1 MKTALAH
8 LAVSLAVLLS
18 MLEQT
23 SECRTPL
30 MHLRGG
36 GLFGKRVGGR
46 YGGTVLPS
54 AQIDQLKAS
63 EQVQSAAEATSVAQE
78 EKSSPVT
85 PETSSARQAG
95 EEGAADEGSREGV
108 AKQEVKREESGSD
121 GASARENKGTD
132 SSAQKEFNVST
143 TNLFVNDLHENFK
156 YIYIVSDS
164 TGFTA
169 SHALTSVMAQF
180 DSLAVD
186 WNGQDS
192 KAKEMNGGVPEVRTQ
207 MFSNVKDLGRL
218 DRIVAL
224 AAKMSAFIVFTLVDP
239 ALHTRLLNQCRF
251 FKVPHQDL
259 LGPLVRHLSSFLE
272 KEPTGLPRGS
282 VGTKRKP
289 LSDKYFKRV
298 EAVEFTIKQ
307 DDGAQCRN
315 LHKADVIL
323 LGVSRSSKTPLSM
336 YLAQQFGYKVA
347 NVPLVLNI
355 PPPAE
360 IFEVDPRRV
369 FGLIIQPQYLR
380 RIRTRRLAGTG
391 VDTETIG
398 KSMGSFDYSNIKYIQ
413 EELKWA
419 RDLYAAHPEW
429 SVVDVTGRAVEE
441 NAAIIA
447 ELMPGKPTP
456 VEAALHALDCN
467 FFILEPS
474 KESVEFPIVFAS
486 DGFLQAT
493 GYSREEI
500 IGKSVFMLHGP
511 NTEREV
517 ITKVREHLREGREGH
532 FEILNYRKDGSTFN
546 KDVHLSPVRNFQGEV
561 AFIFC
566 TQVELEPLAPGF
578 NPTRKLE
585 GAAALPAEEEGDF
598 RRDRVDKEKTSEIL
612 RSVHHRGWIS
622 VSISDASVPG
632 MPIVFASEGFFKMT
646 GYEPSEILGH
656 SLEKLYGAD
665 SDPLTV
671 AMIREAMETHQAVS
685 TCVLNYRKDGRSFWN
700 HLSLQPVSDSSGS
713 LRYYV
718 ATQYTGTSG
727 VGNLVRDCGA
737 TFPSGLQ
744 THASITPF
752 LPT

>member
-1 MKTALAH
+1 MIPLGRLAF
-8 LAVSLAVLLS
+8 LFAILFSTVG
-18 MLEQT
+18 
-23 SECRTPL
+23 RTTESGIQP
-30 MHLRGG
+30 MYLRGG

-54 AQIDQLKAS
+54 AQIEEMKAS
-63 EQVQSAAEATSVAQE
+63 EQAQTAAEPAGKAEEDKRGLTANDAVAEHERSEGDQQGS
-78 EKSSPVT
+78 EKKVANESPS
-85 PETSSARQAG
+85 ESSASIRSVG
-95 EEGAADEGSREGV
+95 D
-108 AKQEVKREESGSD
+108 AKNTSD
-121 GASARENKGTD
+121 VSP
-132 SSAQKEFNVST
+132 QKEFNMSSS
-143 TNLFVNDLHENFK
+143 NLFGSDLHENFK

-186 WNGQDS
+186 WNGQDN
-192 KAKEMNGGVPEVRTQ
+192 KAKEKSGGVPEVRTQ

-315 LHKADVIL
+315 LQKADVIL

-355 PPPAE
+355 QPPSE

-474 KESVEFPIVFAS
+474 KKSVEFPIVFAS

-517 ITKVREHLREGREGH
+517 ITKVREHLREGKEGH

-546 KDVHLSPVRNFQGEV
+546 KDVHLSPVRNFEGEV

-578 NPTRKLE
+578 NPTRKPD
-585 GAAALPAEEEGDF
+585 GAAAQPTEEDGDF

-646 GYEPSEILGH
+646 GYEPAEILGH

-665 SDPLTV
+665 SDPTTV

-685 TCVLNYRKDGRSFWN
+685 TCILNYRKDGRSFWN